1 MDDPQL
7 VGIDLGTAGAR
18 TTAYDA
24 SGEVV
29 LSGRSEIDRHTI
41 EEWERALRSAALY
54 LPSKRTI
61 CSVDSTS
68 GTVVAVDEAGE
79 PVFDPCMYYE
89 TAPAQAERLRSL
101 GATHDLAER
110 GLSLSATSPLPKI
123 LDLRERYP
131 DRFETVEW
139 LLSPTTWLL
148 NRLKHAEGERW
159 TDVRTDW
166 TNALK
171 FGADITQTPP
181 EWFAPLFDRVDLP
194 RHLLPAIE
202 PPGTYVGTAES
213 EFAEDIG
220 LGGAELYQG
229 MTDGNASALAAG
241 GLEPGDYNITCGST
255 SVVKYVSE
263 SIEPHE
269 ALYFHRHPIE
279 GYFAGAAAQTGT
291 VLRWFCRT
299 VFDISETRGLELAQR
314 VAPGDEYEMILQ
326 ADRSP
331 FFDPTMGNSFFGIWP
346 DSDLSTEE
354 VRGRFLRGIATGIA
368 MAEYTYLPL
377 LESHFDTE
385 IERVHL
391 VSGGR
396 AGGDDPVSWWN
407 ELRASIWNR
416 ETVQMEPRTTIG
428 SLIPATLSAG
438 LFDDVGE
445 ASSALLRSH
454 GTLDSDPT
462 LRDRYADARQ
472 SFSERWRAVNDY
484 YESWYW

>member
-1 MDDPQL
+1 MDDTQL

-18 TTAYDA
+18 TTAYSV
-24 SGEVV
+24 SGDVV
-29 LSGRSEIDRHTI
+29 LSGRSEIAHHTI

-68 GTVVAVDEAGE
+68 GTVVAVDATGD
-79 PVFDPCMYYE
+79 PVFEPSMYYE
-89 TAPAQAERLRSL
+89 SAPTQAERLRSL
-101 GATHDLAER
+101 GATQDLAAR
-110 GLSLSATSPLPKI
+110 GLSLSATSPLSKI
-123 LDLRERYP
+123 LRLRERHP
-131 DRFETVEW
+131 DRFDSVEW

-148 NRLKHAEGERW
+148 NRLKHEAGERW

-171 FGADITQTPP
+171 FGADITRDPP
-181 EWFAPLFDRVDLP
+181 AWFAPLFDRVDLS
-194 RHLLPAIE
+194 RDLLPDIE
-202 PPGTYVGTAES
+202 PPGAYVGIAES
-213 EFAEDIG
+213 EFAADIG

-263 SIEPHE
+263 SIEPHD
-269 ALYFHRHPIE
+269 ALYYHRHPIE

-299 VFDISETRGLELAQR
+299 VFDFSETRGLELAQR
-314 VAPGDEYEMILQ
+314 VAPGDEYEMMLQ

-346 DSDLSTEE
+346 DGDLSTEA

-368 MAEYTYLPL
+368 LAEYTYLPL
-377 LESHFDTE
+377 LESQFDTD
-385 IERVHL
+385 IDRVHL

-416 ETVQMEPRTTIG
+416 ETVQMEPRTTVG
-428 SLIPATLSAG
+428 SLIPATLEAG

-445 ASSALLRSH
+445 ASGALLRSN
-454 GTLDSDPT
+454 GVLDSDPA
-462 LRDRYADARQ
+462 LRDRYADDRE
-472 SFSERWRAVNDY
+472 SFAERWQTVNEY
-484 YESWYW
+484 YQSWY

>member
-18 TTAYDA
+18 TTAYTD
-24 SGEVV
+24 SGDVV
-29 LSGRSEIDRHTI
+29 LSGRSEIDHHTI

-68 GTVVAVDEAGE
+68 GTVVAVDATGD
-79 PVFDPCMYYE
+79 PVFEPCMYYE
-89 TAPAQAERLRSL
+89 SAPEQAERLRSL
-101 GATHDLAER
+101 GEAQKLAAR
-110 GLSLSATSPLPKI
+110 GLSLSATSPLSKI
-123 LDLRERYP
+123 LRLRERHP
-131 DRFETVEW
+131 DRFESVEW

-148 NRLKHAEGERW
+148 NRLKHGAGERW

-171 FGADITQTPP
+171 FGADITRDPP
-181 EWFAPLFDRVDLP
+181 TWFEPLFDRVDLP
-194 RHLLPAIE
+194 THLLPDIE
-202 PPGTYVGTAES
+202 PPGTYVGVAAS

-263 SIEPHE
+263 SIKPHD
-269 ALYFHRHPIE
+269 ALYYHRHPIE

-299 VFDISETRGLELAQR
+299 VFDVSETRGLELAQR

-331 FFDPTMGNSFFGIWP
+331 FFDPAMGNSFFGIWP
-346 DSDLSTEE
+346 DADLSTEA

-368 MAEYTYLPL
+368 LAEYTYLPL
-377 LESHFDTE
+377 LESQFDTD
-385 IERVHL
+385 IDRVHL

-416 ETVQMEPRTTIG
+416 ETVQMEPRTTVG

-438 LFDDVGE
+438 LFDDVNE
-445 ASSALLRSH
+445 ASDALLRSH
-454 GTLDSDPT
+454 GVLDSDPS
-462 LRDRYADARQ
+462 LRERYADDRE
-472 SFSERWRAVNDY
+472 SFAERWRAVNDY
-484 YESWYW
+484 YESWY